1 MREGCRQSSSWRR
14 FAGVLAGLCLTLGFG
29 SGRDLYA
36 ADAELAEY
44 QVKAA
49 YLYNFISFTEWPAAT
64 GAELRLCVYGP
75 DPFGPE
81 IDTLQGKNIGG
92 RTLVVARVTSVE
104 LLESCQAVFLARE
117 VISNLPRILDALRGR
132 TILTIADS
140 PGAVRDG
147 VAINMLNDVDRV
159 SFEVNLDAA
168 QRQGLNLSFRLL
180 RLATEV
186 LN

>member
-1 MREGCRQSSSWRR
+1 MREGCRQLSLWRR
-14 FAGVLAGLCLTLGFG
+14 VAGALAGLCLGL
-29 SGRDLYA
+29 DLYA

-49 YLYNFISFTEWPAAT
+49 YLYNFISFTEWPAVT
-64 GAELRLCVYGP
+64 GAELRLCVYGR
-75 DPFGPE
+75 DPFGAE

-92 RTLVVARVTSVE
+92 RTLVVARVTTVE
-104 LLESCQAVFLARE
+104 LLDSCQAVYLSRE
-117 VISNLPRILDALRGR
+117 VISNLPRILDALHGR
-132 TILTIADS
+132 TVLTIADS

-147 VAINMLNDVDRV
+147 VAINMLNDANRV

-168 QRQGLNLSFRLL
+168 HKQGLNLSFRLL